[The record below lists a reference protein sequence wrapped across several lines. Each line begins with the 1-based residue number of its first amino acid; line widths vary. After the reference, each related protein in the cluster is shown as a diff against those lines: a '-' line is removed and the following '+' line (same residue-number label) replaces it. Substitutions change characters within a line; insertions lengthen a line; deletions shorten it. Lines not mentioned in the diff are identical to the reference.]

1 MSKANQIVDVLLETD
16 EQPDVNIEPDVNP
29 EQYLHQYADQID
41 RDAREGKLTPQTAMT
56 ANHFWHRE
64 ATYSDGYRHY
74 EVRRNGATQT
84 WKRRPGEFRIPI
96 KIGFRGYGEIT
107 HRDAADWST
116 VPLPDKLRPEKVKK
130 LKPKPINPSSLM
142 PPL

>member
-1 MSKANQIVDVLLETD
+1 MTTASQIVDVLLEAD
-16 EQPDVNIEPDVNP
+16 EPNVNIEPDDVDP
-29 EQYLHQYADQID
+29 SAYLTHHADELE

-64 ATYSDGYRHY
+64 VTYSDGYRHY

-116 VPLPDKLRPEKVKK
+116 IPLPDKLRPEKVKK
-130 LKPKPINPSSLM
+130 LKPKPISPSSLM